1 MPSAQRREEGKT
13 MTKAELIG
21 RVASKKDLPRDLT
34 KKTVARIIDV
44 VFTEIGD
51 YFIRSRPTR
60 TGTRTAPPRFSYPGF
75 GTFTKRRRG
84 ARIVRNPQNG
94 APISLAAQSTIVF
107 SPGQELKGLLNRDAR
122 ATATHAALS
131 NG

>member
-1 MPSAQRREEGKT
+1 

-21 RVASKKDLPRDLT
+21 RVSAKKDLPRGLT
-34 KKTVARIIDV
+34 KKAVARIVDA

-51 YFIRSRPTR
+51 YFIRARPTR
-60 TGTRTAPPRFSYPGF
+60 TSLPRFAYPGF

-94 APISLAAQSTIVF
+94 SPIAVPPQSTISF
-107 SPGQELKGLLNRDAR
+107 SPGQELKGLLNRDVR
-122 ATATHAALS
+122 ATSATVAYT
-131 NG
+131 GP

>member
-21 RVASKKDLPRDLT
+21 RVASKKDLPRGLT
-34 KKTVARIIDV
+34 KKSVARIIDV
-44 VFTEIGD
+44 VFTELGD
-51 YFIRSRPTR
+51 YFIRARPTR
-60 TGTRTAPPRFSYPGF
+60 TALPRFSYPGF

-84 ARIVRNPQNG
+84 ARIVRNPRNG
-94 APISLAAQSTIVF
+94 EPIALPPHSTIVF
-107 SPGQELKGLLNRDAR
+107 SPGQELKGLLNRDTR
-122 ATATHAALS
+122 ATATHAAFS

>member
-1 MPSAQRREEGKT
+1 

-34 KKTVARIIDV
+34 KKTVARIVDV

-51 YFIRSRPTR
+51 YFIRARP
-60 TGTRTAPPRFSYPGF
+60 TRTAPPRFSYPGF

-84 ARIVRNPQNG
+84 ARIVRNPRNG
-94 APISLAAQSTIVF
+94 EPIPLPPQSTVVF
-107 SPGQELKGLLNRDAR
+107 SPGRELKGLLNRDVR
-122 ATATHAALS
+122 TTATRAACS
-131 NG
+131 TG

>member
-1 MPSAQRREEGKT
+1 

-21 RVASKKDLPRDLT
+21 RVASKKDLPRGLT
-34 KKTVARIIDV
+34 KKALARIIDV

-51 YFIRSRPTR
+51 YFIRARP
-60 TGTRTAPPRFSYPGF
+60 TRTAPPRFSYPGF

-84 ARIVRNPQNG
+84 ARIVRNPRTG
-94 APISLAAQSTIVF
+94 EPIPLPPQSTVVF
-107 SPGQELKGLLNRDAR
+107 VPGQELKGLLNRDVR
-122 ATATHAALS
+122 ATATHVAVS

>member
-21 RVASKKDLPRDLT
+21 RVASKKDLPRGLT
-34 KKTVARIIDV
+34 KKAVARIIDV
-44 VFTEIGD
+44 VFTELGD
-51 YFIRSRPTR
+51 YFIRARP
-60 TGTRTAPPRFSYPGF
+60 TRTAPPRFSYPGF

-84 ARIVRNPQNG
+84 ARIVRNPRNG
-94 APISLAAQSTIVF
+94 EPIALPPQSTIAF
-107 SPGQELKGLLNRDAR
+107 SPGQELKGLLNRDVR
-122 ATATHAALS
+122 TTATRTACS